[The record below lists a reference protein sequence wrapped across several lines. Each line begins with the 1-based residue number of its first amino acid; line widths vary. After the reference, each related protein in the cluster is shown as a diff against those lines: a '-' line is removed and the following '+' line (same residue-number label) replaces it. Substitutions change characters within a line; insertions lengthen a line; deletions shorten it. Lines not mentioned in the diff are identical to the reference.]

1 MYKYLCICIIVIL
14 IIIVIYNIRIE
25 NFTNSVDVCSKKA
38 DNTSINLVE
47 DKWTSDFKQRFEVHE
62 PNTNL
67 KLKELLKDLPNNSYI
82 IDVGAHV
89 GDTGLYLCK
98 ILKENYNYKNI
109 KVIFIDPDNT
119 KIDFIKK
126 MAEKN
131 NLDNLVTL
139 NYGVNSKKENG
150 NIDKSTHAG
159 GWKIKKNE
167 NGDIKLDTID
177 NLCKN
182 MNISMIHIDV
192 EGMEYDCLLGS
203 INTINNVKYIMIELN
218 SITERTNEVN
228 FLKKNNFIHIP
239 DDKIKNENGNNLFK
253 NTNFN

>member
-1 MYKYLCICIIVIL
+1 MYKNVCICIIVIL

-25 NFTNSVDVCSKKA
+25 RFNNSVDICTKKA
-38 DNTSINLVE
+38 DNTTINLVE
-47 DKWTSDFKQRFEVHE
+47 DKWTPDFKQRFEVHE

-67 KLKELLKDLPNNSYI
+67 KLKELLKELPNNSYI

-98 ILKENYNYKNI
+98 ILKQDYHYKNI
-109 KVIFIDPDNT
+109 RVIFIDPDNT

-150 NIDKSTHAG
+150 NIDKSYHAG
-159 GWKIKKNE
+159 GWKIKKTE

-182 MNISMIHIDV
+182 MDISLIHIDV

-218 SITERTNEVN
+218 SIAERTNEVN
-228 FLKKNNFIHIP
+228 FLEKNNFIHIP
-239 DDKIKNENGNNLFK
+239 DENVKKENGNNLFK
-253 NTNFN
+253 NTNF

>member
-1 MYKYLCICIIVIL
+1 
-14 IIIVIYNIRIE
+14 
-25 NFTNSVDVCSKKA
+25 
-38 DNTSINLVE
+38 
-47 DKWTSDFKQRFEVHE
+47 
-62 PNTNL
+62 
-67 KLKELLKDLPNNSYI
+67 
-82 IDVGAHV
+82 
-89 GDTGLYLCK
+89 
-98 ILKENYNYKNI
+98 
-109 KVIFIDPDNT
+109 
-119 KIDFIKK
+119 